1 MTSPNLPEIEAEVIT
16 PLADMSRGAGLGE
29 RAGAAAFSQAAQT
42 FSDIG
47 GMLTHYQKGV
57 DDGERA
63 KIRSAVDYDLDK
75 LAAEHKGDPQG
86 FETAAAKLRTEL
98 ISRVPSRY
106 AGVTGAYVD
115 TLGKQRSGTLYM
127 QRAQMDTESAKSAL
141 EQRKSVLEGTLQAY
155 QRQGPSAL
163 QTPEYQAAF
172 GEYSEVLTSL
182 GNPLFGS
189 SPAESQARIEVAKT
203 RQITGAALTEAR
215 DIYAK
220 EGLASARGFIERTIN
235 DPTLNLSA
243 YDRQQLE
250 NGAREEINLMH
261 QATIETERETRQA
274 EQALKA
280 SQRETTD
287 DLMLD
292 AVLGTLNKGTVMAA
306 LAKGDIED
314 GQAAR
319 LLKAIKA
326 TARSAGGSG
335 ASAPK
340 EGTLKAITAAAGG
353 DKEAAKEAMRLAER
367 GVIDPGEAADV
378 ANAYRTAKKNPAI
391 AAGVDF
397 ISQQLTDRGD
407 DRKGAIAFY
416 MKQAGLGLIPPGK
429 ETQAA
434 QDAITKHQG
443 RSYSTLPAPL
453 FGWTP
458 RTDADVAKSAAKA
471 RAAYANGRISAAVY
485 QNELATLQ
493 MWKSRVAMTV
503 RK

>member
-63 KIRSAVDYDLDK
+63 KIRSAVDYDLDR

-86 FETAAAKLRTEL
+86 FETAAAKMRTEL

-141 EQRKSVLEGTLQAY
+141 EQRKSVLEGTLQAF

-235 DPTLNLSA
+235 DPSLNLSA

-261 QATIETERETRQA
+261 QATIEAERETRQA

-287 DLMLD
+287 DFMLD

-326 TARSAGGSG
+326 TARSAGGGGS
-335 ASAPK
+335 PK
-340 EGTLKAITAAAGG
+340 EGTLAAITAAAGG
-353 DKEAAKEAMRLAER
+353 DKDAAKQAAKLAER
-367 GVIDPGEAADV
+367 GVIDPKDAAEV
-378 ANAYRTAKKNPAI
+378 ANAYRTASKNPAI
-391 AAGVDF
+391 AAGVDM
-397 ISQQLTDRGD
+397 ISTGLIGKGD
-407 DRKGAIAFY
+407 DRNGAVAWY
-416 MKQAGLGLIPPGK
+416 MRQASLGLIPQGR
-429 ETQAA
+429 ETLAA
-434 QDAITKHQG
+434 QNAIDKHRG
-443 RSYSTLPAPL
+443 RNFSTLPAPM
-453 FGWTP
+453 FGADTP
-458 RTDADVAKSAAKA
+458 TTKDQIAKIAATTLKA
-471 RAAYANGRISAAVY
+471 QREGRISATTA
-485 QNELATLQ
+485 QSELANLKAWQ
-493 MWKSRVAMTV
+493 ASIAMTA
-503 RK
+503 R